1 MIYFIIICFG
11 IFIYSV
17 FFITF
22 TSKERKIMDQRF
34 RKYFNTTA
42 LDEVQDQVVKE
53 KKSKAKKGDS
63 RRLISVSKE
72 FSNYLAMAGVK
83 LKGNEFILLWIMC
96 TFTPVLLANLI
107 TSNILTSAALAIT
120 GFAIPP
126 ILVMRARKQRQ
137 EEFSKQ
143 LGDSLVIMANSIK
156 AGFSFQQAMGS
167 IATEMQPP
175 ISTEFAKAL
184 REVRYGSSLSDALKH
199 MVDRVKSKDLDLLV
213 SAVLTS
219 TQVGGNLSDILG
231 VISETVRERIKIKA
245 EVKVLTSSGRTSGL
259 IIGLLPVVIILGL
272 MVINPTYFE
281 EFFASTIGK
290 LMLGVSVLLEI
301 TGFAV
306 INKIVD
312 IKY

>member
-1 MIYFIIICFG
+1 MIYSIIICFG
-11 IFIYSV
+11 IFAYLI
-17 FFITF
+17 FILIF
-22 TSKERKIMDQRF
+22 TSKEKKIMDARF
-34 RKYFNTTA
+34 QKYFNTSA
-42 LDEVQDQVVKE
+42 VDEVQDQVVKE
-53 KKSKAKKGDS
+53 KHRLAKKS
-63 RRLISVSKE
+63 NSHRIISASKE
-72 FSNYLAMAGVK
+72 FSNFLAMAGVK
-83 LKGNEFILLWIMC
+83 LKGNEFILMWMVC
-96 TFTPVLLANLI
+96 TFVPVLIVNTI
-107 TSNILTSAALAIT
+107 TNNILTSVALAVV

-126 ILVMRARKQRQ
+126 VLVMRTRKKRQ
-137 EEFSKQ
+137 DEFSKQ

-156 AGFSFQQAMGS
+156 AGFSFLQAMES

-184 REVRYGSSLSDALKH
+184 REIRYGSSLSDALKH

-231 VISETVRERIKIKA
+231 VISETVKERIKIKA
-245 EVKVLTSSGRTSGL
+245 EVKVLTSSGRTSGI

-281 EFFASTIGK
+281 EFFVTTIGK
-290 LMLGVSVLLEI
+290 LMLGLSVLLEI